1 MNEKYIKQI
10 RLTDGTEIITE
21 LIEEYDQEVIIRC
34 PLRVVKIDISIEKS
48 VYTFKPYMTYTEF
61 TDNLISLNW
70 DHVIAIAIP
79 HADLTSQYVKA
90 YKRIQRLKK
99 EDEVPYST
107 EEREL
112 KNIMS
117 DISTKKEIKDDEL
130 KDFMVNETS
139 GGDDST
145 PSNVIYVPFSTD
157 KDKMH

>member
-1 MNEKYIKQI
+1 MNERYIKQI

-21 LIEEYDQEVIIRC
+21 LIEEYEQEVIIRC

-79 HADLTSQYVKA
+79 HEDLIRQYVKA

-99 EDEVPYST
+99 DEEVPYST
-107 EEREL
+107 EEKEL
-112 KNIMS
+112 KNIMTDVKS
-117 DISTKKEIKDDEL
+117 KLDIKDEDL
-130 KDFMVNETS
+130 KDFMES
-139 GGDDST
+139 DDDSS

>member
-21 LIEEYDQEVIIRC
+21 LIEEYEQEVIIRC

-79 HADLTSQYVKA
+79 HEDLVGQYLKA
-90 YKRIQRLKK
+90 YRRIQRLKK
-99 EDEVPYST
+99 DEDVPYST
-107 EEREL
+107 EEKEL
-112 KNIMS
+112 RNIMTDVKS
-117 DISTKKEIKDDEL
+117 KLDIKDEDL

-139 GGDDST
+139 GDST